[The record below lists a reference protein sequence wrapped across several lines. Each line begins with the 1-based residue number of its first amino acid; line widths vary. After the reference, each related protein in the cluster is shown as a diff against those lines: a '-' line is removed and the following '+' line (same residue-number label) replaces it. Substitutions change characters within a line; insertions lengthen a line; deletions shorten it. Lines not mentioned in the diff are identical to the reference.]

1 MSHEGWHRFCST
13 GNSLPHARRG
23 QVHRGVSAER
33 SESHFA
39 TRDIIAMGV
48 GREPVLD
55 DPGCEDTLYDRD
67 WRTLAGI
74 ELVCIIVA
82 VLVVGICCGRLS
94 AKWLPIDLE
103 QQHQKQ
109 QRQE

>member
-55 DPGCEDTLYDRD
+55 GSGCEDAVFDCD

-74 ELVCIIVA
+74 ELVCILLA
-82 VLVVGICCGRLS
+82 VLVFGICFGRLS
-94 AKWLPIDLE
+94 AKWLPIDVE
-103 QQHQKQ
+103 QQQ
-109 QRQE
+109 QSQE

>member
-1 MSHEGWHRFCST
+1 MGSE
-13 GNSLPHARRG
+13 RR
-23 QVHRGVSAER
+23 SIAE
-33 SESHFA
+33 
-39 TRDIIAMGV
+39 
-48 GREPVLD
+48 

-94 AKWLPIDLE
+94 AKWLPIDVE
-103 QQHQKQ
+103 QQQ